1 MSHILAWAD
10 AYHKRTGSWPNLN
23 SGRISGTLDE
33 TWRRID
39 SALRIGLRGLPG
51 GSSLARLLC
60 EQRGVRNLSCLP
72 RLTLKQILVWADRWQ
87 KRTGSWPISESGP
100 IPGTNGETWKAI
112 DHALRLGMRGLPGG
126 SSLSR
131 LLEKRRGV
139 RNIKRLPR
147 LSVAHVLAWA
157 DAYHDRT
164 GTWPTSDTGV
174 ITNAVGET
182 WSGVNAALQ
191 KGRRGLPGGSSLAR
205 LLAKERGARNPKQPS
220 PLSVKLILQWAD
232 AYHARQGTWPTR
244 NSGSI
249 REQDGETWA
258 MIDRALA
265 RQRRGLRRKSS
276 LYRLLKE
283 HRQAVRRRATRR
295 AKRKARSSGSRSR

>member
-1 MSHILAWAD
+1 MSQILAWAD
-10 AYHKRTGSWPNLN
+10 VYHKRTGSWPNLN

-72 RLTLKQILVWADRWQ
+72 SLTTKEILAWADRWHR
-87 KRTGSWPISESGP
+87 RTRSWPISESGP
-100 IPGTNGETWKAI
+100 IAGTNGETWKAI

-131 LLEKRRGV
+131 LLENRRGV
-139 RNIKRLPR
+139 RNIQRLPR
-147 LSVAHVLAWA
+147 LSVAKVLAWA
-157 DAYHDRT
+157 DKHHKRT
-164 GTWPTSDTGV
+164 EKWPTSDTGPIANV
-174 ITNAVGET
+174 EGET

-191 KGRRGLPGGSSLAR
+191 KGRRGLRGGSSLAR
-205 LLAKERGARNPKQPS
+205 LLARERGARNPKQPAS
-220 PLSVKLILQWAD
+220 LTVKQILQWAD
-232 AYHARQGTWPTR
+232 AYHERYGTWPTR

-249 REQDGETWA
+249 AEQDGETWA

-283 HRQAVRRRATRR
+283 HRQAMRQRAS
-295 AKRKARSSGSRSR
+295 ASRS